1 MQNIRSQRYSS
12 PENFINN
19 VINEMEVAQDE
30 VNFKNKKFENLQNF

>member
-19 VINEMEVAQDE
+19 VISEMEVAQDE
-30 VNFKNKKFENLQNF
+30 VNFKNEKFENLQNF